1 MKVFLLNSTYKNGG
15 STGRI
20 VFDLM
25 KVMEKSNVQSFAAY
39 GIASGIIP
47 EENSMLL
54 QSNCQLIYGQIQSR
68 LFARH
73 GFYNVNSTKKL
84 LSYIDE
90 VKPNI
95 LHLHNLHGYY
105 VHCGMLFDYIKNH
118 HIPVVWT
125 LHDCWAFTGWCAYF
139 DYAGCEKW
147 KTHCLNCPSKNDYPK
162 AWITSRAKSNFDLK
176 MKTFTGVE
184 NLVLVTPSEWLSK
197 LTRESYLNE
206 YPVKVINNGVDT
218 KIFKPTA
225 NSLKKDL
232 GIEGKKMFLA
242 VAGGLEKRKGSEFLL
257 KLPTMLHDDEVLV
270 ILGIKKN
277 QIGSLPKLRCIGIPY
292 TNSVEDLASIYS
304 AADVFI
310 NTTLED
316 NFPTTNLEAM
326 ACGTPVVT
334 FNTGGSIEPVLDH
347 ETPIISN
354 NIIRTNVGGVVT
366 KGDVTTL
373 LVLAREY
380 IKKDANILST
390 ACVEKINVY
399 YNKDTQYDK
408 YIKLYQDICS

>member
-1 MKVFLLNSTYKNGG
+1 MKILQINSTYQNGG

-20 VFDLM
+20 AFDL
-25 KVMEKSNVQSFAAY
+25 KQIMEKNRIESYMAY
-39 GIASGIIP
+39 GVGAQSLVKDKVL
-47 EENSMLL
+47 LL
-54 QSNCQLIYGQIQSR
+54 QSKTELRISQIKSR
-68 LFARH
+68 LLAHH
-73 GFYNVNSTKKL
+73 GFYNVNATNKL

-90 VKPNI
+90 VKPDL

-105 VHCGMLFDYIKNH
+105 VHCGMLFDYIKSH

-139 DYAGCEKW
+139 DYASCDKW

-176 MKTFTGVE
+176 KNTFTGVD

-225 NSLKKDL
+225 NSLKKNL
-232 GIEGKKMFLA
+232 GIEGKKMILA